1 MRAHKTTVLRIH
13 FLSILGTLAMLQI
26 EKSMTFLFS
35 IYGYFAKHNHHC
47 YCINIHYVIYGIIK
61 SDLFRYPV
69 ETVNSK
75 RDAKKKGA

>member
-1 MRAHKTTVLRIH
+1 
-13 FLSILGTLAMLQI
+13 MLQI
-26 EKSMTFLFS
+26 EKSMTFLFP

-69 ETVNSK
+69 ETVGSK
-75 RDAKKKGA
+75 CDAKKKGLEILK

>member
-1 MRAHKTTVLRIH
+1 MRAHKTTVLKNTFFINV
-13 FLSILGTLAMLQI
+13 GTLAMLQI
-26 EKSMTFLFS
+26 EKSMTFLFP

-69 ETVNSK
+69 ETANSK